1 MNENMGS
8 NKKKKKEEYA
18 SEWDF
23 SEGFGGMPEEVDL
36 TQNLGC
42 VPERK
47 KKPHLL
53 KPSDMETKKKAG

>member
-1 MNENMGS
+1 MNETMAGKH
-8 NKKKKKEEYA
+8 KKKKDEFA

-23 SEGFGGMPEEVDL
+23 SEGFGGLPEDLDL

-47 KKPHLL
+47 KKPNLI
-53 KPSDMETKKKAG
+53 KPSDSETKKKAD